1 MHFSVGSIRIHRRI
15 EVEPFQAGS
24 LMTSRFTTLRA
35 SLPQAFTTFW
45 QKGSRRL
52 LRLGLRLRGRSEA
65 ERIRAERRL
74 RGYQHYRRLRLADAV
89 VVSFGKSGRTWL
101 RVMVSRLYQQLYD
114 LPDNSLIGFDN
125 FHNMDRR
132 VPRIFFTHDNYIGDY
147 TGHTDS
153 KVDFYDKKVVLLVR
167 DPRDVAVSQFFQWQ
181 HRMRPEK
188 KALNQYPAHGE
199 ECSVYEFVRHE
210 GGGLPKVVE
219 FMNLWAREKEKV
231 REFCLI
237 RYEDMRADP
246 HETLTRLARFL
257 EIPATPEQIQDA
269 VDYASYENMKKME
282 SAQSF
287 RMSGGRMVP
296 RDRNNP
302 DSYKV
307 RRGKVGGY
315 RDYFEDEQ
323 IREID
328 ALMEGTLDP
337 MFGYGAGK
345 DPAA

>member
-1 MHFSVGSIRIHRRI
+1 MLETHDLRTS
-15 EVEPFQAGS
+15 
-24 LMTSRFTTLRA
+24 MTSTFAALRA
-35 SLPQAFTTFW
+35 SLPQASKTLWKKT
-45 QKGSRRL
+45 SRRL
-52 LRLGLRLRGRSEA
+52 LKLRLDLTGADED

-74 RGYQHYRRLRLADAV
+74 RGREQYRKLRQADAV

-101 RVMVSRLYQQLYD
+101 RVMVSRLYQQLYG
-114 LPDNSLIGFDN
+114 LPENALIGFDN

-132 VPRIFFTHDNYIGDY
+132 IPRIFFTHDNYIGDY
-147 TGHTDS
+147 TGHVDS
-153 KVDFYDKKVVLLVR
+153 KADFYDKKVLLLVR

-188 KALNQYPAHGE
+188 KALNQYPPHGE
-199 ECSVYEFVRHE
+199 QCSVYEFVRHE
-210 GGGLPKVVE
+210 GAGLPKVME
-219 FMNLWAREKEKV
+219 FMNLWAREMDKV
-231 REFCLI
+231 RQFALV

-246 HETLTRLARFL
+246 HATLSRVAEFL
-257 EIPATPEQIQDA
+257 EIPATAEQIQEA

-287 RMSGGRMVP
+287 RLSGGRMVP

-307 RRGKVGGY
+307 RRAKVGGY

-323 IREID
+323 VREID
-328 ALMEGTLDP
+328 ALMEATLDP
-337 MFGYGAGK
+337 VFDYRAGE
-345 DPAA
+345 DPAV